1 MDKQK
6 KWTLTGCLLWI
17 VGLTVFI
24 VGMNLTGSVKDWMMV
39 AGSIVF
45 MAGLGITGAMWV
57 IRKKQEEEQEGMRG
71 GHTAA
76 FFVDQVPEA
85 VEGMGDYVEREA
97 KGLSVASQPG
107 IPFRSGNCGLIYEPC
122 CAHG

>member
-45 MAGLGITGAMWV
+45 MAGLGITGAIWV
-57 IRKKQEEEQEGMRG
+57 IRKKQEEEQES
-71 GHTAA
+71 
-76 FFVDQVPEA
+76 
-85 VEGMGDYVEREA
+85 
-97 KGLSVASQPG
+97 K
-107 IPFRSGNCGLIYEPC
+107 
-122 CAHG
+122 